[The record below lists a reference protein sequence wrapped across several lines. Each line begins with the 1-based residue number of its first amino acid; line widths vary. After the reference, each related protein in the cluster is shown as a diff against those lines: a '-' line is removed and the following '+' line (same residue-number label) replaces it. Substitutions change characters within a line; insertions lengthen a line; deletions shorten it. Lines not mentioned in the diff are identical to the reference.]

1 MKEDVMRDID
11 VVVRGMEIIAE
22 DAARE
27 LAETPKWRIFRRRK
41 LKKRIEEA
49 TRNMVLFTLLKGEL
63 RGKERDGRESDH

>member
-1 MKEDVMRDID
+1 MKEDID
-11 VVVRGMEIIAE
+11 VVVRGMETIAE
-22 DAARE
+22 DTARE

>member
-11 VVVRGMEIIAE
+11 VVVRGMETIAE
-22 DAARE
+22 DTARE

-49 TRNMVLFTLLKGEL
+49 TRNTFNSSKVLLEL
-63 RGKERDGRESDH
+63 YSRVRV

>member
-11 VVVRGMEIIAE
+11 VIVRSMETIAE
-22 DAARE
+22 DTARE
-27 LAETPKWRIFRRRK
+27 LAETPKWRVFRRRK

-63 RGKERDGRESDH
+63 RGKERDGRG

>member
-11 VVVRGMEIIAE
+11 VVVRGMETIAE
-22 DAARE
+22 DTARE
-27 LAETPKWRIFRRRK
+27 LAETPKWRVFRRRK

-63 RGKERDGRESDH
+63 RGKEREGREVV

>member
-1 MKEDVMRDID
+1 MAREKEDID

-27 LAETPKWRIFRRRK
+27 LAKTPRWRIFKRRK

-63 RGKERDGRESDH
+63 RGKERDRRGD